1 MYAIVEVNGKQHKV
15 EEGSIFY
22 SDLVGADEG
31 EKVSLRVVSFYD
43 DKELKVG
50 APYLDSSVS
59 AEVIKNDRAKK
70 ITVFKYKPKKNYK
83 RKIGHRQSYSKLKI
97 ISIR

>member
-1 MYAIVEVNGKQHKV
+1 MYAIVEINGKQHKV
-15 EEGSIFY
+15 EEGSIVY
-22 SDLVGADEG
+22 SDLVKASEG
-31 EKVSLRVVSFYD
+31 EKISLKVLSFYD

-50 APYLDSSVS
+50 APYLDGSVS
-59 AEVIKNDRAKK
+59 AEVVKNDRAKK

-97 ISIR
+97 ISVR